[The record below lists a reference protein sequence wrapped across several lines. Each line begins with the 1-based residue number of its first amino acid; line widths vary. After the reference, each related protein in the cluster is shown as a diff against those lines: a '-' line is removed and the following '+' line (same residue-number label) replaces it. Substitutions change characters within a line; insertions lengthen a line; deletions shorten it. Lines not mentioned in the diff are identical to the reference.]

1 MPTEVAL
8 WRIEE
13 DGKAQPLAAAV
24 MPSENSLEDMI
35 ESDPDILGETLLMIG
50 RQVHT
55 ANGGRIDLLA
65 IDAEGIIRVLEL
77 KKHRTPRE
85 VLARALDYGSWVQT
99 LSHTAILDLYADYRS
114 DRGLG
119 FEAAFEDRFGIPA
132 PEALN
137 TGHRLTIV
145 AAELDAATER
155 IIEYINGFG
164 VPANA
169 VLFRYYA
176 DGDAR
181 YLARSWLL
189 DEAHTAAA
197 ATGKAVSREPWNGRD
212 WYVSFGAD
220 DVVRSWDDART
231 YGFTSAGG
239 KNWFTRTL
247 RSVPVGARVFAYI
260 PGEGYVGVG
269 EVAGPGAP
277 FTDARIAF
285 DGIDQPLSGL
295 DLEGTYRHSDDD
307 TDPDAVEYVVPI
319 KWLSTRVRSE
329 AFKKPGLF
337 ANQNTACKLRNRATL
352 DALYE
357 EFDLG
362 TVD

>member
-8 WRIEE
+8 WRIEN
-13 DGKAQPLAAAV
+13 GKAQPLQTAV
-24 MPSENSLEDMI
+24 MPSESSLEDMI
-35 ESDPDILGETLLMIG
+35 ESDPDILGETLLVIG

-55 ANGGRIDLLA
+55 AHGGRIDLLA
-65 IDAEGIIRVLEL
+65 IDAEGVIRVLEL
-77 KKHRTPRE
+77 KKDRTPRE
-85 VLARALDYGSWVQT
+85 VLAQALDYGSWVQT
-99 LSHTAILDLYADYRS
+99 LSHTEILDLYADYQS
-114 DRGLG
+114 DRGSLG

-155 IIEYINGFG
+155 IIEYINGLG

-176 DGDAR
+176 DGGAR

-189 DEAHTAAA
+189 DEARTASAAA
-197 ATGKAVSREPWNGRD
+197 RKAVSREPWNGRD
-212 WYVSFGAD
+212 WYVSFGASD
-220 DVVRSWDDART
+220 VRSWDDAKK

-239 KNWFTRTL
+239 KEWFTRTL
-247 RSVPVGARVFAYI
+247 RGLPVGGRIFAYI

-269 EVAGPGAP
+269 EVTGRGVP
-277 FTDARIAF
+277 FTDARVTV
-285 DGIDQPLSGL
+285 DGTDQPLSGM
-295 DLEGTYRHSDDD
+295 DLKGTYRHSDDD
-307 TDPDAVEYVVPI
+307 TDPAAMEYVVPI
-319 KWLSTRVRSE
+319 RWLRTRPRDD

-352 DALYE
+352 DVLYE

>member
-8 WRIEE
+8 WRIE
-13 DGKAQPLAAAV
+13 DGEARPLQTAV

-35 ESDPDILGETLLMIG
+35 ESDPDILGETLLIIG

-55 ANGGRIDLLA
+55 AHGGRIDLLA
-65 IDAEGIIRVLEL
+65 IDAEGTLRVLEL
-77 KKHRTPRE
+77 KKNRTPRE
-85 VLARALDYGSWVQT
+85 VLAQALDYGSWVQT

-114 DRGLG
+114 DRDLG

-155 IIEYINGFG
+155 IIEYINGLG

-189 DEAHTAAA
+189 DEARTAAA
-197 ATGKAVSREPWNGRD
+197 ATGKAVPREPWNRRD
-212 WYVSFGAD
+212 WYVSFGAAE
-220 DVVRSWDDART
+220 VRSWKDART
-231 YGFTSAGG
+231 YGFISAGG

-247 RSVPVGARVFAYI
+247 RGLPVGARVFAYI

-269 EVAGPGAP
+269 EVTGHATP
-277 FTDARIAF
+277 FTDARVTF
-285 DGIDQPLSGL
+285 DGTDQLLSEL
-295 DLEGTYRHSDDD
+295 ELEGTYRHPDDV
-307 TDPDAVEYVVPI
+307 TDPAAVEYIVPI
-319 KWLSTRVRSE
+319 RWLSTRARSE

-352 DALYE
+352 DVLYE

-362 TVD
+362 TTD